1 MSDDHILTIE
11 GLSVSYSKNRVLDK
25 VSLHV
30 PRAKITAVVGPN
42 GAGKS
47 TLLHALAGTAP
58 VESGTVLHRG
68 SRDST
73 DIAKLPPYK
82 RSRRGIMRTFQMP
95 ADFGKLTVLENLLL
109 ADRTVGGTGFV
120 QVFTRPRRSWLPGQ
134 RAAVERARALLAEFG
149 LEAKENHYA
158 GELSG
163 GQRRILELLRAVT
176 TEPEM
181 LLLDE
186 PFAGVHA
193 SIIERISD
201 FLVVLRE
208 RGISILMVAHELDAV
223 ERLTDAVVVMA
234 RGQVLFEGSM
244 AEARRKQEV
253 VDAYVAG

>member
-1 MSDDHILTIE
+1 MDHILTIE
-11 GLSVSYSKNRVLDK
+11 GLTVAYGKNRVLED
-25 VSLHV
+25 VSLSV

-58 VESGTVLHRG
+58 VQGGTVLHG
-68 SRDST
+68 DQ
-73 DIAKLPPYK
+73 DIAKLAPFK
-82 RSRRGIMRTFQMP
+82 RSRRGIVRTFQMP
-95 ADFGKLTVLENLLL
+95 ADFGRLTVLENLLL
-109 ADRTVGGTGFV
+109 ADRSVGGTGFL

-134 RAAVERARALLAEFG
+134 RDAVTRARALLAEFG
-149 LEAKENHYA
+149 LDAKENDYM
-158 GELSG
+158 GDLSG

-193 SIIERISD
+193 SIIGRISD
-201 FLVVLRE
+201 FLVELRE

>member
-1 MSDDHILTIE
+1 MTDSIMTIE
-11 GLSVSYSKNRVLDK
+11 GLTVGYGSIRVLED
-25 VSLHV
+25 VSLNI
-30 PRAKITAVVGPN
+30 PKGRITAVVGPN

-58 VESGTVLHRG
+58 VQAGRVLFG
-68 SRDST
+68 GQ
-73 DIAKLPPYK
+73 DIVGLAPYQ

-95 ADFGKLTVLENLLL
+95 ADFGRLTVLENLLL
-109 ADRTVGGTGFV
+109 ADRSVGGTGFL

-134 RAAVERARALLAEFG
+134 REAVGRARKLLAEFG
-149 LEAKENHYA
+149 LEAKENDYM
-158 GELSG
+158 GDLSG

-176 TEPEM
+176 TDPRM

-201 FLVVLRE
+201 FLVQLRE

-244 AEARRKQEV
+244 AAARREKEV

>member
-1 MSDDHILTIE
+1 MSDDRILAVD
-11 GLSVSYSKNRVLDK
+11 GLTVAYGKNRVLED
-25 VSLHV
+25 VSLSV

-58 VESGTVLHRG
+58 VEAGRVLHRG
-68 SRDST
+68 Q
-73 DIAKLPPYK
+73 DISKLPPYA

-95 ADFGKLTVLENLLL
+95 ADFGRLTVLENLLL
-109 ADRTVGGTGFV
+109 ADRSVGGTGFL

-134 RAAVERARALLAEFG
+134 RDAVAKARALLAEFG
-149 LEAKENHYA
+149 LDAKENDYM
-158 GELSG
+158 GDLSG

-201 FLVVLRE
+201 FLVELRD

-234 RGQVLFEGSM
+234 RGRVLFEGSM
-244 AEARRKQEV
+244 AAARREQEV

>member
-1 MSDDHILTIE
+1 MTGENILTIE
-11 GLSVSYSKNRVLDK
+11 GLSVAYGKNRVLDA
-25 VSLHV
+25 VSLQV
-30 PRAKITAVVGPN
+30 PQAKITAVVGPN

-58 VESGTVLHRG
+58 VQAGRVLHRG
-68 SRDST
+68 T
-73 DIAKLPPYK
+73 DIATLPPFK

-95 ADFGKLTVLENLLL
+95 ADFGRLTVLENLLL
-109 ADRTVGGTGFV
+109 ADRTVSGTGFV
-120 QVFTRPRRSWLPGQ
+120 QVFTRPRRSWLPSQ
-134 RAAVERARALLAEFG
+134 RASIERARALLAEFG
-149 LEAKENHYA
+149 LDAKENDYA
-158 GELSG
+158 GDLSG

-176 TEPEM
+176 TEPDL

-201 FLVVLRE
+201 FLVALRE

-244 AEARRKQEV
+244 AAARRQQKV

>member
-1 MSDDHILTIE
+1 
-11 GLSVSYSKNRVLDK
+11 
-25 VSLHV
+25 
-30 PRAKITAVVGPN
+30 
-42 GAGKS
+42 
-47 TLLHALAGTAP
+47 
-58 VESGTVLHRG
+58 
-68 SRDST
+68 
-73 DIAKLPPYK
+73 
-82 RSRRGIMRTFQMP
+82 
-95 ADFGKLTVLENLLL
+95 
-109 ADRTVGGTGFV
+109 
-120 QVFTRPRRSWLPGQ
+120 
-134 RAAVERARALLAEFG
+134 
-149 LEAKENHYA
+149 
-158 GELSG
+158 
-163 GQRRILELLRAVT
+163 
-176 TEPEM
+176 M

>member
-1 MSDDHILTIE
+1 MTTGDHILSIE
-11 GLSVSYSKNRVLDK
+11 GLTVAYGSNRVLQN
-25 VSLHV
+25 VSLEV

-58 VESGTVLHRG
+58 VESGRVLHRG
-68 SRDST
+68 E
-73 DIAKLPPYK
+73 DIAKLPPFK

-95 ADFGKLTVLENLLL
+95 ADFGRLTVLENLLL
-109 ADRTVGGTGFV
+109 ADATIGGTGFR
-120 QVFTRPRRSWLPGQ
+120 QVFSRPRRSWLPAQ
-134 RAAVERARALLAEFG
+134 RAAVSRARDLLAEFG
-149 LEAKENHYA
+149 LDAKEDHYM
-158 GELSG
+158 GDLSG

-176 TEPEM
+176 TKPEM

-193 SIIERISD
+193 SIIERISE
-201 FLVVLRE
+201 FLIELRG

-234 RGQVLFEGSM
+234 RGQVLFQGSM
-244 AEARRKQEV
+244 AEARRDQEV

>member
-1 MSDDHILTIE
+1 MTDSIMTIE
-11 GLSVSYSKNRVLDK
+11 GLTVGYGSIRVLED
-25 VSLHV
+25 VSLNI
-30 PRAKITAVVGPN
+30 PKGRITAVVGPN

-58 VESGTVLHRG
+58 VQAGRVLFG
-68 SRDST
+68 GQ
-73 DIAKLPPYK
+73 DIVGLAPYQ

-95 ADFGKLTVLENLLL
+95 ADFDRLTVLENLLL
-109 ADRTVGGTGFV
+109 ADRSVGGTGFL

-134 RAAVERARALLAEFG
+134 REAVARARKLLAEFG
-149 LEAKENHYA
+149 LEAKENDYM
-158 GELSG
+158 GDLSG

-176 TEPEM
+176 TDPRM

-201 FLVVLRE
+201 FLVQLRE

-244 AEARRKQEV
+244 AAARREKEV

>member
-1 MSDDHILTIE
+1 VSDERILTIE
-11 GLSVSYSKNRVLDK
+11 GLTVAYHKNRVLED

-58 VESGTVLHRG
+58 VEAGRVLHHG

-95 ADFGKLTVLENLLL
+95 ADFGRLTVLENLLL
-109 ADRTVGGTGFV
+109 ADRTVGGTGFLE
-120 QVFTRPRRSWLPGQ
+120 VFTRPRRSWLPGQ
-134 RAAVERARALLAEFG
+134 RAAIERARALLAEFG
-149 LEAKENHYA
+149 LDAKENHYA

-193 SIIERISD
+193 SIIERISE
-201 FLVVLRE
+201 FLMALRE

>member
-1 MSDDHILTIE
+1 MDHILTIE
-11 GLSVSYSKNRVLDK
+11 GLTVAYGANRVLED
-25 VSLHV
+25 VSLSV

-58 VESGTVLHRG
+58 VQAGRVLHG
-68 SRDST
+68 GQ
-73 DIAKLPPYK
+73 DIAKLAPFK

-95 ADFGKLTVLENLLL
+95 ADFGRLTVLENLLL
-109 ADRTVGGTGFV
+109 ADRSVGGTGFL

-134 RAAVERARALLAEFG
+134 RDAVARARALLAEFG
-149 LEAKENHYA
+149 LEAKENDYM
-158 GELSG
+158 GDLSG

-193 SIIERISD
+193 SIIDRISD
-201 FLVVLRE
+201 FLMELRD

-244 AEARRKQEV
+244 AEARREQEV

>member
-11 GLSVSYSKNRVLDK
+11 GLSVAYDKNRVLDE

-58 VESGTVLHRG
+58 VQTGRVLHRG
-68 SRDST
+68 D
-73 DIAKLPPYK
+73 DIAKMPPYK

-95 ADFGKLTVLENLLL
+95 ADFGRLTVLENLVL

-120 QVFTRPRRSWLPGQ
+120 QVFTRPRRSWLPSQ
-134 RAAVERARALLAEFG
+134 RASIERARALLAEFG
-149 LEAKENHYA
+149 LDAKENDYA
-158 GELSG
+158 GDLSG

-176 TEPEM
+176 TEPEL

-201 FLVVLRE
+201 FLVALRD

-244 AEARRKQEV
+244 AAARRQQEV